1 MASRRPPR
9 RPELRRKGRKLRQLS
24 DAAVFDDGE
33 TVRFCVD
40 AFGTKKLDVFCPVAQ
55 LGDIFSF
62 LGHLA
67 KAAGEARDAPTP
79 PLPHGH
85 NYLAPLPAQRV
96 GFQAGSTPDETL
108 LVVRLFGF
116 DMAFAA
122 PSSGLARMADELGR
136 IARTLSAGS
145 PKPQ

>member
-9 RPELRRKGRKLRQLS
+9 HPDLRRKGRKLRELS
-24 DAAVFDDGE
+24 DAAVFDDGA
-33 TVRFCVD
+33 TVGFCVD
-40 AFGTKKLDVFCPVAQ
+40 AFGTKKLDVFCPIAQ

-67 KAAGEARDAPTP
+67 KAAGESRDAPTP
-79 PLPHGH
+79 PFLHGH
-85 NYLAPLPAQRV
+85 NYLAQGI

-108 LVVRLFGF
+108 VVVRLFGF
-116 DMAFAA
+116 DMAFAV

-145 PKPQ
+145 SKPQ